1 MFFCS
6 KLPRIDD
13 CSQITIKEKSK
24 KKSPNGKEAGALG
37 TFARIAHVEDCRALR
52 PIVYMY

>member
-6 KLPRIDD
+6 KLPRTDD